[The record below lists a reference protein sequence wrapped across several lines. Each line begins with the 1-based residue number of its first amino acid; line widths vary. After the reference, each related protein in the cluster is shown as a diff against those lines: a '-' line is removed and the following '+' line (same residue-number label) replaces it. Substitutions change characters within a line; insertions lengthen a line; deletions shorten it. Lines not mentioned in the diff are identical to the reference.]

1 MSGIEIPTTEALNR
15 MSLISQHLRE
25 RALWMCVTSITS
37 AIDCRRLK
45 LADRFVDLRNVR
57 DRYLPTPNN
66 AVKDKLVRTQIIHRS
81 IKNVNPRPIMT

>member
-1 MSGIEIPTTEALNR
+1 
-15 MSLISQHLRE
+15 
-25 RALWMCVTSITS
+25 MCVTSITS

-45 LADRFVDLRNVR
+45 LYSPNVGFSRLVPKEVDLVLGQQVKSPADRFVDLRNVR